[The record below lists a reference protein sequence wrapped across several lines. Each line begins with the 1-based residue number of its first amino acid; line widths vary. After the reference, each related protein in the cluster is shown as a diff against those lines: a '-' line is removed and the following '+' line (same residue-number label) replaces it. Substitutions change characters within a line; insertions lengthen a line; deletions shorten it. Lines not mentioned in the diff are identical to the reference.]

1 MSALIRATVCLFLA
15 TVFTACQTID
25 PYTGETKTSN
35 ATTGAIIG
43 AAAGAAV
50 GAISGDNNRERRK
63 RAAIG
68 AGVGVLAGGSVGYYM
83 DRQEAKL
90 RQKLAGTGVSVT
102 RKGDQVILNMPGN
115 ITFDT
120 NRSDISANFYPVL
133 DSVAEVL
140 EEFDK
145 TMVEVVGH
153 TDSTGNDAIN
163 IPLSQRRAESVAGYL
178 KSQQVSA
185 VRLSTFGVGSSY
197 PVASNATAEGRSLNR
212 RVEISLLPITG

>member
-1 MSALIRATVCLFLA
+1 MSALLRTFVCLVLA
-15 TVFTACQTID
+15 TAVAACQTVD

-35 ATTGAIIG
+35 ATKGALIG
-43 AAAGAAV
+43 AAAVAAV

-68 AGVGVLAGGSVGYYM
+68 AGIGALAGGAVGHYM
-83 DRQEAKL
+83 DQQEAAL
-90 RQKLAGTGVSVT
+90 REKLAGTGVSVT

-115 ITFDT
+115 VTFDT
-120 NRSDISANFYPVL
+120 NRSDVSASFYPVL

-140 EEFDK
+140 DEFDR

-153 TDSTGNDAIN
+153 TDSTGNDSIN
-163 IPLSQRRAESVAGYL
+163 IPLSQRRAESVAAYL
-178 KSQQVSA
+178 RSHEVDA

-197 PVASNATAEGRSLNR
+197 PVATNGSPEGRSLNR
-212 RVEISLLPITG
+212 RVEIALLPITG